1 MCISF
6 TPKSFVIHL
15 KLLKLQFDKLTQMA
29 EPKSLTSRKNN
40 QKINTT
46 IMKKNVLAGL
56 ICMAV
61 GFSASAQSSINSGQ
75 IWAKKA

>member
-29 EPKSLTSRKNN
+29 EPKALRVGK
-40 QKINTT
+40 TT
-46 IMKKNVLAGL
+46 KKL
-56 ICMAV
+56 I
-61 GFSASAQSSINSGQ
+61 QQ
-75 IWAKKA
+75 L